1 MNDCAAHDPSSTQ
14 CSEEPDRAPRP
25 THLLLEERKEA
36 FGQYLR
42 RVRQKAGLS
51 LREAAVR
58 FGVTFV
64 YLQRLETGKGPR
76 LLKMDWL
83 ERISTVYARPLA
95 EVLHA
100 AGLVDKLPD
109 TLHPVYQIEDQFEQL
124 VTHPALAPYGLDH
137 RAIAFYSL
145 QQKLQWL
152 EFARKLE
159 QHVRDGGEPL
169 ADLLAKPSH

>member
-1 MNDCAAHDPSSTQ
+1 MNDCDVHTPESTTRSENPEPS
-14 CSEEPDRAPRP
+14 DRL
-25 THLLLEERKEA
+25 THLLLAERKEA

-42 RVRQKAGLS
+42 RVRHKAGLS
-51 LREAAVR
+51 LREAAER

-83 ERISTVYARPLA
+83 ERISAVYARPGV
-95 EVLHA
+95 EVCHA
-100 AGLVDKLPD
+100 AGLVEKLPD
-109 TLHPVYQIEDQFEQL
+109 ELRPIHQIEDQFEQL
-124 VTHPALAPYGLDH
+124 VTHPALAPIGLDR

-145 QQKLQWL
+145 QQKLQWI

-169 ADLLAKPSH
+169 GDLLAKPAH

>member
-1 MNDCAAHDPSSTQ
+1 MTDCDAHDPSSTPL
-14 CSEEPDRAPRP
+14 SEGPSQSGRP
-25 THLLLEERKEA
+25 THLLLEDRKEA

-42 RVRQKAGLS
+42 RVRHKSGLT

-58 FGVTFV
+58 FDVHFV

-83 ERISTVYARPLA
+83 ERISAVYARELA

-109 TLHPVYQIEDQFEQL
+109 RLQPVYQIEDQFERL
-124 VTHPALAPYGLDH
+124 VTHPALAPFGLDH
-137 RAIAFYSL
+137 RAAAFYSL
-145 QQKLQWL
+145 QQKLQWI

-169 ADLLAKPSH
+169 ADILAKPSH

>member
-1 MNDCAAHDPSSTQ
+1 MTDCDAHDPSSTPL
-14 CSEEPDRAPRP
+14 SEGPSQSGRP
-25 THLLLEERKEA
+25 THLLLEDRKEA

-42 RVRQKAGLS
+42 RVRHKSGLT

-58 FGVTFV
+58 FDVHFV

-83 ERISTVYARPLA
+83 ERISTVYARPLV

-109 TLHPVYQIEDQFEQL
+109 ELHPVYQIEDQFEQL

-145 QQKLQWL
+145 PQKQQWL

-159 QHVRDGGEPL
+159 QHVISGGPTVDEVL
-169 ADLLAKPSH
+169 GRSTG